1 MDSIWKKLYIFVCMK
16 DRHESIEKVFSA
28 IKSGD
33 QRAFERVF
41 RMFYVPLCDYA
52 AMILGEQAE
61 AEDVVQDL
69 FMHIWR
75 SRVEIEVQDSVKSYL
90 FTSVRFRA
98 LNVLKHKMVERKH
111 GALLTEFIEGLQRSD
126 YSEEEMQQIEQIK
139 KVLQELPTQCRVVFT
154 MSCLEGKKYKDI
166 ANELGISVNTVK
178 SHVMKAYKDIRARV
192 GENTSPILFFLSPVN
207 QWINDIFVKKFIFDS
222 PFFDYWLSCIKT
234 KML

>member
-1 MDSIWKKLYIFVCMK
+1 MDPARIPEYQQKYPNDW
-16 DRHESIEKVFSA
+16 
-28 IKSGD
+28 
-33 QRAFERVF
+33 
-41 RMFYVPLCDYA
+41 
-52 AMILGEQAE
+52 
-61 AEDVVQDL
+61 
-69 FMHIWR
+69 
-75 SRVEIEVQDSVKSYL
+75 QDSVKSYL

-192 GENTSPILFFLSPVN
+192 GENTSPILFF
-207 QWINDIFVKKFIFDS
+207 FIACKSMD
-222 PFFDYWLSCIKT
+222 K
-234 KML
+234 

>member
-33 QRAFERVF
+33 QRVFERVF

-166 ANELGISVNTVK
+166 ANEGK
-178 SHVMKAYKDIRARV
+178 
-192 GENTSPILFFLSPVN
+192 ILLLFYFFLSPVN

>member
-1 MDSIWKKLYIFVCMK
+1 MDSIWKKLYIFVCME

-111 GALLTEFIEGLQRSD
+111 GALL
-126 YSEEEMQQIEQIK
+126 MQQIEQIK
-139 KVLQELPTQCRVVFT
+139 KVLQELPIQCRVVFT

-192 GENTSPILFFLSPVN
+192 GENTSPILFFIACKSM
-207 QWINDIFVKKFIFDS
+207 DK
-222 PFFDYWLSCIKT
+222 
-234 KML
+234 

>member
-1 MDSIWKKLYIFVCMK
+1 MDSIWKKLYIFVCME

-98 LNVLKHKMVERKH
+98 LNVLKHKM
-111 GALLTEFIEGLQRSD
+111 
-126 YSEEEMQQIEQIK
+126 MQQIEQIK
-139 KVLQELPTQCRVVFT
+139 KVLQELPIQCRVVFT

-192 GENTSPILFFLSPVN
+192 GENTSPILFFIACKSM
-207 QWINDIFVKKFIFDS
+207 DK
-222 PFFDYWLSCIKT
+222 
-234 KML
+234 

>member
-1 MDSIWKKLYIFVCMK
+1 MDSIWKKLYIFVCME

-75 SRVEIEVQDSVKSYL
+75 NRGTGFREILSVYFSAFQGFECVE
-90 FTSVRFRA
+90 A
-98 LNVLKHKMVERKH
+98 
-111 GALLTEFIEGLQRSD
+111 
-126 YSEEEMQQIEQIK
+126 
-139 KVLQELPTQCRVVFT
+139 
-154 MSCLEGKKYKDI
+154 
-166 ANELGISVNTVK
+166 
-178 SHVMKAYKDIRARV
+178 
-192 GENTSPILFFLSPVN
+192 
-207 QWINDIFVKKFIFDS
+207 
-222 PFFDYWLSCIKT
+222 
-234 KML
+234 

>member
-1 MDSIWKKLYIFVCMK
+1 MDSIWKKLYIFVCME

-52 AMILGEQAE
+52 ARFSGSRRKQRMLCKI
-61 AEDVVQDL
+61 
-69 FMHIWR
+69 FSCIYWR

-139 KVLQELPTQCRVVFT
+139 KVLQELPIQCRVVFT

-192 GENTSPILFFLSPVN
+192 GENTSPILFFIACKSM
-207 QWINDIFVKKFIFDS
+207 DK
-222 PFFDYWLSCIKT
+222 
-234 KML
+234 

>member
-1 MDSIWKKLYIFVCMK
+1 MDSIWKKLYIFVCME

-139 KVLQELPTQCRVVFT
+139 KVAGIADPVPCRIHDELSGGKEIQGYRERVRYIGQH
-154 MSCLEGKKYKDI
+154 SEI
-166 ANELGISVNTVK
+166 ACNESL
-178 SHVMKAYKDIRARV
+178 
-192 GENTSPILFFLSPVN
+192 
-207 QWINDIFVKKFIFDS
+207 
-222 PFFDYWLSCIKT
+222 
-234 KML
+234 

>member
-1 MDSIWKKLYIFVCMK
+1 MDSIWKKLYIFVCME

-126 YSEEEMQQIEQIK
+126 YSEEEMQQIEQM
-139 KVLQELPTQCRVVFT
+139 QEGFAGIADPVPCRIHDEL
-154 MSCLEGKKYKDI
+154 SGGKEIQGYRERVRYIGQHSEI
-166 ANELGISVNTVK
+166 ACNESL
-178 SHVMKAYKDIRARV
+178 
-192 GENTSPILFFLSPVN
+192 
-207 QWINDIFVKKFIFDS
+207 
-222 PFFDYWLSCIKT
+222 
-234 KML
+234 

>member
-1 MDSIWKKLYIFVCMK
+1 MDSIWKKLYIFVCME

-139 KVLQELPTQCRVVFT
+139 KVLQELPIQCRVAVSYT
-154 MSCLEGKKYKDI
+154 HLTLPTNS
-166 ANELGISVNTVK
+166 
-178 SHVMKAYKDIRARV
+178 RV
-192 GENTSPILFFLSPVN
+192 
-207 QWINDIFVKKFIFDS
+207 
-222 PFFDYWLSCIKT
+222 
-234 KML
+234 